1 MMVHVTFNILSLFNP
16 LVFLLAYKNIIMIIS
31 VRYITMHMNEH
42 VVRYIHKLVEY
53 LAGRS
58 KMS

>member
-1 MMVHVTFNILSLFNP
+1 
-16 LVFLLAYKNIIMIIS
+16 LLTYKNIIMIIS

-53 LAGRS
+53 LAARS
-58 KMS
+58 EMS